1 MKNSFRLLAIVI
13 GLLCSLSAFAQR
25 TRPAPGDPVAPP
37 VSVKVAGPENLWM
50 ISQAE
55 TIVKGTITEIN
66 EVEVASGGRDGSSPN
81 GDYYGGAGSFG
92 GIGGA
97 ALKTLEVKVAVD
109 GSAKGNVQKDSVVTY
124 KIRLQPKFE
133 NVTSPTTG
141 EKTMTITGYLPDLK
155 VKQQAVFFA
164 RRTQDGN
171 TIQYPVQG
179 VQPVEKFDAIV
190 ETAKKY
196 SVKVTTEIKGTN
208 FEIGNPV
215 AVKVKVTNDTDE
227 KVSITNVNLDGFY
240 LAKRMDSNIYSQPVP
255 APKGVTVD
263 AYPTFAK
270 PIDIAAKDTA
280 TITVYFKLNVPQS
293 WKLFDSSSFLQAP
306 AALRATVSVIQ
317 KTAGNTISMQS
328 SSELAKVTIG
338 FPIPA
343 DIDL

>member
-1 MKNSFRLLAIVI
+1 MKNSFRLMAIVI

-25 TRPAPGDPVAPP
+25 TRPAPGDPAPAP
-37 VSVKVAGPENLWM
+37 GAPTAPKPPTRLGGPENLWL

-55 TIVKGTITEIN
+55 SIVKGTITEIK
-66 EVEVASGGRDGSSPN
+66 EVEVSAAGKDGSSPN
-81 GDYYGGAGSFG
+81 YTNIGMAGSFG
-92 GIGGA
+92 GAGMATMKSVEI
-97 ALKTLEVKVAVD
+97 KVTVD
-109 GSAKGNVQKDSVVTY
+109 DSAKGSAQKGSVVTY
-124 KIRLQPKFE
+124 KMILQPKFE
-133 NVTSPTTG
+133 MVTSATG
-141 EKTMTITGYLPDLK
+141 EKTMTVTGFQPELK
-155 VKQQAVFFA
+155 VQQQAVFFA

-171 TIQYPVQG
+171 TIQNPVQG
-179 VQPVEKFDAIV
+179 VQPVEKFDSIV

-215 AVKVKVTNDTDE
+215 AVKIKVTNDSDE

-263 AYPTFAK
+263 AYPTFSK
-270 PIDIAAKDTA
+270 PLDITAKDTA
-280 TITVYFKLNVPQS
+280 TITVYFKLNTPQS
-293 WKLFDSSSFLQAP
+293 WKLFDSSSYLQAP

-328 SSELAKVTIG
+328 S
-338 FPIPA
+338 
-343 DIDL
+343 